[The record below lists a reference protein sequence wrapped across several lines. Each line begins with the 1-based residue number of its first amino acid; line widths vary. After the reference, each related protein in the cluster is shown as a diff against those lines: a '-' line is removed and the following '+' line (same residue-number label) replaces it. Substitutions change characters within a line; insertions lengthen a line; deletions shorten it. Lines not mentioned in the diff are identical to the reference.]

1 MTFAYIALGLFILL
15 AYTAEAVTG
24 FGSIVIALS
33 LGALLF
39 PIDWLQTVLVPLN
52 ICMTGFLSWK
62 HRRFIDKALLL
73 KLVLPFMFVG
83 TLAGLALQPL
93 LGGIAL
99 KISFA
104 VLILWFSIRELLKLR
119 APANGMVSSVQRVI
133 GGERTLLTQLLVAAA
148 GITHGLFA
156 SGGPLLVY
164 ALAGTALDKAR
175 FRATLIVVWFSL
187 NSALTAVFFVQG
199 RLAHS
204 GLTLLYYLP
213 LIPIGIVLGEYLHH
227 RIDEQNFR
235 RWIYRLLVIAAL
247 ALLLATLL
255 SLSQK

>member
-1 MTFAYIALGLFILL
+1 MTISYIALGLFILL

-33 LGALLF
+33 LGALFF

-83 TLAGLALQPL
+83 TLTGLALQPL

-104 VLILWFSIRELLKLR
+104 VLILWFAVRELLKLR
-119 APANGMVSSVQRVI
+119 APIKIEVSDVRDSGNGASA
-133 GGERTLLTQLLVAAA
+133 LLTRLLVAAA

-187 NSALTAVFFVQG
+187 NAALTAVFLARG

-204 GLTLLYYLP
+204 WTALLYYLP
-213 LIPIGIVLGEYLHH
+213 LIPIGIVLGEQLHH
-227 RIDEQNFR
+227 RIDEHSFR

-255 SLSQK
+255 SLR

>member
-1 MTFAYIALGLFILL
+1 MTISYIALGLFILL

-33 LGALLF
+33 LGALFF

-62 HRRFIDKALLL
+62 HRRFIDKALLQ

-104 VLILWFSIRELLKLR
+104 VLILWFAVRELLKLR
-119 APANGMVSSVQRVI
+119 APIKIEVFDVRDSGNGA
-133 GGERTLLTQLLVAAA
+133 GTLLTRLLVAAA

-175 FRATLIVVWFSL
+175 LRATLIVVWFSL
-187 NSALTAVFFVQG
+187 NAALTAVFLAQG

-204 GLTLLYYLP
+204 WTALLYYLP
-213 LIPIGIVLGEYLHH
+213 LIPIGIVLGEHLHH
-227 RIDEQNFR
+227 RIDEQSFR

-255 SLSQK
+255 SLR